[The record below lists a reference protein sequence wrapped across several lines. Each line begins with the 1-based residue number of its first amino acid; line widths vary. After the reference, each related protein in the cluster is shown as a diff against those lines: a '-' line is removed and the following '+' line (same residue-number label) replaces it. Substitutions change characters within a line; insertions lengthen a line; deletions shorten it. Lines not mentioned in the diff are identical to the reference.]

1 MSECKAKTGNSFFFY
16 VYRISFFLSFSAKL
30 EHHSDF
36 FQGLPASSSLMPEDL
51 SSIVPEVHV
60 WDGVWLLLLKKTAD
74 QM

>member
-1 MSECKAKTGNSFFFY
+1 MIECKAKTGNSFFFY
-16 VYRISFFLSFSAKL
+16 VYRISF
-30 EHHSDF
+30 DF